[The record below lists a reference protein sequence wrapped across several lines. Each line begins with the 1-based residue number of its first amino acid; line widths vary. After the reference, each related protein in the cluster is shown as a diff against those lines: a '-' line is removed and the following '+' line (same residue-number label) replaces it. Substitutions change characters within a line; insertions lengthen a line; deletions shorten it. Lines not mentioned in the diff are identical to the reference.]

1 MKNEELNVS
10 KLVSSYGS
18 TFQPVNAKGGLESF
32 IVHNG
37 ITYKVHQFL
46 NVGVNYLKIID
57 SGSDGLIEYLVVAGG
72 GGGGMDMGGGAGA
85 GGVLMGRH
93 TVRTGEN
100 HYVYVGG
107 GGFGAPGG
115 SERRIDGAGPNPGSH
130 QFTVSATN
138 GENSIFGPYTAIG
151 GGYGGSSYFDYA
163 PNNGIG
169 SSGGSGGGTSGY
181 SNGGVKAGQAGTAD
195 QGHRGGQGGGQY
207 YSGGG
212 GGAGALGA
220 DSTSTPNGG
229 DGTMCDILGTDLY
242 WGGGGGGAAYSLSLG
257 GYGGL
262 GGGGGG
268 AVGSTTGGGSA
279 LNSGQAGFG
288 GGPNTWANTRGGG
301 AGVNTGGGGG
311 GGAHYNATNSGGEGG
326 SGIVVV
332 RYPISAP
339 YPSYLT
345 MGLKLYLDA
354 NNPNSYSGSGSVWTD
369 LAQGLV
375 FNSVNTQMPY
385 QTVAGARGFTGNSS
399 GYWRCTSG
407 FSNVNMKNDCT
418 LIMWVYTP
426 TISTRRTI
434 FEKAGTSFQSYEQE
448 IAVTWETSN
457 VWSWYSRQGSYDSG
471 TTASYTTGR
480 WNMIAIKMTGG
491 RGQGMIRRG
500 WYSINGG
507 NWVENY
513 SANSRN
519 AITDAGE
526 IRIGTGYA
534 GTIDAGT
541 IGAVMV
547 YARQLNNTEISYIYN
562 NMRGVYGV

>member
-1 MKNEELNVS
+1 MNFEKFESSNM
-10 KLVSSYGS
+10 VSSYGA
-18 TFQPVNAKGGLESF
+18 TFQPVVATGGVES
-32 IVHNG
+32 IIMQNG
-37 ITYKVHQFL
+37 IMYRVHQFL
-46 NVGVNYLKIID
+46 KIGSDTFRVTD
-57 SGSDGLIEYLVVAGG
+57 SGSDGIVEYLVVAGG
-72 GGGGMDMGGGAGA
+72 GGGGMDMGGGAGG

-93 TVRTGEN
+93 TVKTNELISI
-100 HYVYVGG
+100 YVGR
-107 GGFGAPGG
+107 GGFGGPGG
-115 SERRIDGAGPNPGSH
+115 SERRSDGVGPNPSVH

-138 GENSIFGPYTAIG
+138 GQNSVFGPYTATG
-151 GGYGGSSYFDYA
+151 GGYGGSSYFDYT
-163 PNNGIG
+163 PNSGIG

-181 SNGGVKAGQAGTAD
+181 SNGGIKAGQAGTAD

-220 DSTSTPNGG
+220 DSTNTPNGG
-229 DGTMCDILGTDLY
+229 DGTMCEILGTDFY

-268 AVGSTTGGGSA
+268 AVGSTSGGGSA

-288 GGPNTWANTRGGG
+288 GSANSQTNTRGGG
-301 AGVNTGGGGG
+301 GGVNTGGGGG
-311 GGAHYNATNSGGEGG
+311 GGAHYNATNSGGDGG

-332 RYPISAP
+332 RYPINRP
-339 YPSYLT
+339 YPQYLT

-354 NNPNSYSGSGSVWTD
+354 NNPNSYPGSGTIWRD
-369 LAQGLV
+369 LAQGLQ
-375 FNSVNTQMPY
+375 FDSMGTAMPY
-385 QTVAGARGFTGNSS
+385 QTIAGAKGFTGNSS

-407 FSNVNMKNDCT
+407 SSVNMKNDCT

-426 TISTRRTI
+426 TITTRRTI
-434 FEKAGTSFQSYEQE
+434 FEKAGTSYQSYEQE
-448 IAVTWETSN
+448 IAVTWETNNS
-457 VWSWYSRQGSYDSG
+457 WSWYSRQGSYDGGS
-471 TTASYTTGR
+471 TATYTPGR

-500 WYSINGG
+500 WYSFNGS
-507 NWVENY
+507 NWTENY
-513 SANSRN
+513 TANSRN

-526 IRIGTGYA
+526 IRVGAGYA
-534 GTIDAGT
+534 GAIDTGT

-547 YARQLNNTEISYIYN
+547 YSRQLNNSEISYIFN
-562 NMRGVYGV
+562 NMRGTYGV

>member
-1 MKNEELNVS
+1 MKFRETHPS
-10 KLVSSYGS
+10 
-18 TFQPVNAKGGLESF
+18 QPISNFGPWHPVDASGGAESF
-32 IVHNG
+32 ITVSG
-37 ITYKVHQFL
+37 TTYKLHIFSVVSTDTL
-46 NVGVNYLKIID
+46 VIND
-57 SGSDGLIEYLVVAGG
+57 SGSDGLVEYLVVAGG
-72 GGGGMDMGGGAGA
+72 GGGGMDMGGGGGA

-93 TVRTGEN
+93 TVISGDRMT
-100 HYVYVGG
+100 VTVGAG
-107 GGFGAPGG
+107 GLGAPGG
-115 SERRIDGAGPNPGSH
+115 SEQRSDGGSTQPGAH
-130 QFTVSATN
+130 QFTISATN
-138 GENSIFGPYTAIG
+138 GGNSVFGPYTAIG
-151 GGYGGSSYFDYA
+151 GGYGGSSYFTYT
-163 PNNGIG
+163 PNLGIG
-169 SSGGSGGGTSGY
+169 STGGSGGGTSGY
-181 SNGGVKAGQAGTAD
+181 SDGSVKAGQAGTAD
-195 QGHRGGQGGGQY
+195 QGNRGGQGGGQY

-212 GGAGALGA
+212 GGAGAPGA

-268 AVGSTTGGGSA
+268 AVGSTIGGASALNPGQPGGGGSP
-279 LNSGQAGFG
+279 SSQ
-288 GGPNTWANTRGGG
+288 TNTRGGNAG
-301 AGVNTGGGGG
+301 ANTGGGGG

-332 RYPISAP
+332 RYPINRP
-339 YPSYLT
+339 YPQYLT

-354 NNPNSYSGSGSVWTD
+354 NNPSSYPGSGSVWTD

-385 QTVAGARGFTGNSS
+385 QTVAGAQGFTGNSS

-407 FSNVNMKNDCT
+407 FQNVNMKNDCT

-426 TISTRRTI
+426 TISTRKTI

-457 VWSWYSRQGSYDSG
+457 VWTWYSRQGAYDGGS
-471 TTASYTTGR
+471 TAAYTTGR

-500 WYSINGG
+500 WYSINGA
-507 NWVENY
+507 NWTENY
-513 SANSRN
+513 TANSRN

-526 IRIGTGYA
+526 IRVGSGYA

-547 YARQLNNTEISYIYN
+547 YARQLNNAEISYTFN
-562 NMRGVYGV
+562 NMRRTYGV